1 MSSEVNK
8 GKPRYWTTGVL
19 LFAVALWVTLSIG
32 TIPITSIFA
41 DDNAANLE
49 TPSTGVPPQSVAKQ
63 TTVKETV
70 STEPDSKGT
79 KTDSNK
85 DSPSEKPSISEDHP
99 LYLPLVEAY
108 KARLALKDVKS
119 YEAVFVKRE
128 LIRSKLQKTSMNLKL
143 REDPFSFYLKFLD
156 QNAGREVIYVEGQNK
171 NQLVIHEA
179 GLKSLAG
186 TVFRTPNAPDVMAE
200 NRYPA
205 DMVGLKKMINK
216 VISQWEEEG
225 KYAEVKTQ
233 KRPNS
238 KLATG
243 EECVVYES
251 IHLTPRKQFKFHIT
265 RLWIEEKS
273 GLAIRVDQLGF
284 PQNGQKEPPILE
296 EYTYG
301 KLKLDSNLTNRDF
314 DPKNPSYQYQ

>member
-119 YEAVFVKRE
+119 Y
-128 LIRSKLQKTSMNLKL
+128 
-143 REDPFSFYLKFLD
+143 
-156 QNAGREVIYVEGQNK
+156 
-171 NQLVIHEA
+171 
-179 GLKSLAG
+179 
-186 TVFRTPNAPDVMAE
+186 
-200 NRYPA
+200 
-205 DMVGLKKMINK
+205 
-216 VISQWEEEG
+216 
-225 KYAEVKTQ
+225 
-233 KRPNS
+233 
-238 KLATG
+238 
-243 EECVVYES
+243 
-251 IHLTPRKQFKFHIT
+251 
-265 RLWIEEKS
+265 
-273 GLAIRVDQLGF
+273 
-284 PQNGQKEPPILE
+284 
-296 EYTYG
+296 
-301 KLKLDSNLTNRDF
+301 
-314 DPKNPSYQYQ
+314 